1 MIEGLK
7 FFLTYTAL
15 GLALVCGTLGVMV
28 AVDSMIHSFL
38 RRRERAK
45 RLRARRLARDRA
57 RDATRQ
63 VVSEWSW
70 R

>member
-15 GLALVCGTLGVMV
+15 GLVFVCGVLGVMV
-28 AVDSMIHSFL
+28 GIDSMFHSFL

-45 RLRARRLARDRA
+45 RLRARRLARERA

-63 VVSEWSW
+63 AVSEWSW